1 MKIGRE
7 KREKVSEIKR
17 WTKNATTHRE
27 REKKEERRKK
37 KRIETRFDFDFSC
50 GCVPSKVSEKCT
62 LAETE
67 RGVALAKTSSATKNI
82 IRARGRNPPA
92 RE

>member
-1 MKIGRE
+1 MDE
-7 KREKVSEIKR
+7 KRARIIASAR
-17 WTKNATTHRE
+17 PAE
-27 REKKEERRKK
+27 RRRRKK

-82 IRARGRNPPA
+82 IRARGRTPPA

>member
-1 MKIGRE
+1 MDE
-7 KREKVSEIKR
+7 KRD
-17 WTKNATTHRE
+17 NASRA
-27 REKKEERRKK
+27 REERRKK
-37 KRIETRFDFDFSC
+37 KEEENRNSFRFRFLVR

-82 IRARGRNPPA
+82 IRARRRKPPA
-92 RE
+92 REYEGGRREE